1 MDTGQCCGT
10 RVQPESIKKTPS
22 KQPIKV
28 DEICAH
34 SLLEELSLFQCQAI
48 RLSNDWHDVHDL
60 TKLLHDNDINWSERV
75 TSWVDEEKTAVDTS
89 ILDVTVTDSSKLLT
103 KVRAVLILDVFNNRV
118 PAIHF

>member
-10 RVQPESIKKTPS
+10 RVQPESIKKNPS

-48 RLSNDWHDVHDL
+48 RLSNDWHDVHNL
-60 TKLLHDNDINWSERV
+60 TKLLHDNDINWSKRV

-89 ILDVTVTDSSKLLT
+89 ILDVTVTDSSKFLT